1 MMSAE
6 ERLFSVSKS
15 QRLDK
20 AVAANVRPQLS
31 RTAAQRLIELGEITV
46 DGARQDSSYMLKP
59 GEVVRVTLPPPEPKA
74 PQPENIPLDILY
86 EDSDVIAINKP
97 AGMVVHPGVGNKRGT
112 LVSAVLHL
120 VPEMEGVGDEE
131 RPGVVHRLDKETS
144 GVVLVAKTE
153 AALRVLQ
160 LQFKSRTINKTYLA
174 VCVGDVFPQRGV
186 IDKPIA
192 RDPAHRQRMAVL
204 PGGKESITEYM
215 VSDVFKRVGEG
226 AYSLVRAHPR
236 TGRTHQLRVHF
247 ASIGFPIVGDGLY
260 GATKHD
266 ALSKRLAPRHLL
278 HASELRF
285 RLPSTDAE
293 MRLTAPM
300 PADFTS
306 VLAELVA
313 GD

>member
-1 MMSAE
+1 MSAE

-15 QRLDK
+15 QRLGK
-20 AVAANVRPQLS
+20 AVAANVRPLLS

-46 DGARQDSSYMLKP
+46 DGTRQDSSYMLKP

-192 RDPAHRQRMAVL
+192 RDPAHRQRMAV
-204 PGGKESITEYM
+204 
-215 VSDVFKRVGEG
+215 
-226 AYSLVRAHPR
+226 
-236 TGRTHQLRVHF
+236 
-247 ASIGFPIVGDGLY
+247 
-260 GATKHD
+260 
-266 ALSKRLAPRHLL
+266 
-278 HASELRF
+278 
-285 RLPSTDAE
+285 
-293 MRLTAPM
+293 
-300 PADFTS
+300 
-306 VLAELVA
+306 
-313 GD
+313 

>member
-1 MMSAE
+1 MSAQ
-6 ERLFSVSKS
+6 ERIFSVSKA

-20 AVAANVRPQLS
+20 AVATNVRPLLS

-59 GEVVRVTLPPPEPKA
+59 GEVARVILPPAEPKA

-86 EDSDVIAINKP
+86 EDADLIAINKP
-97 AGMVVHPGVGNKRGT
+97 AGMVVHPGVGNKHGT

-120 VPEMEGVGDEE
+120 APEVEGVGDEE

-144 GVVLVAKTE
+144 GVVLVAKSE
-153 AALRVLQ
+153 AALRALQ
-160 LQFKSRTINKTYLA
+160 LQFRSRAISKTYLA

-204 PGGKESITEYM
+204 PGGKESITEYV
-215 VSDVFKRVGEG
+215 VSDVFKLTDVG

-247 ASIGFPIVGDGLY
+247 ASLGFPIVGDGLY
-260 GATKHD
+260 GATKRD
-266 ALSKRLAPRHLL
+266 DLSKRLAPRHLL
-278 HASELRF
+278 HAAELRF
-285 RLPSTDAE
+285 QLPSTGAE
-293 MRLTAPM
+293 LRLTAPM
-300 PADFTS
+300 PADFAAA
-306 VLAELVA
+306 LAELAA
-313 GD
+313 GG

>member
-1 MMSAE
+1 MSAQ
-6 ERLFSVSKS
+6 ERIFSVSKA

-20 AVAANVRPQLS
+20 AVAANVRPLLS

-46 DGARQDSSYMLKP
+46 DGARQDASYMLKP
-59 GEVVRVTLPPPEPKA
+59 GEVARVILPPAEPKA

-86 EDSDVIAINKP
+86 EDADLIAINKP
-97 AGMVVHPGVGNKRGT
+97 AGMVVHPGVGNKYGT

-120 VPEMEGVGDEE
+120 APEVEGVGDEE

-144 GVVLVAKTE
+144 GVVLVAKSE
-153 AALRVLQ
+153 AALRALQ
-160 LQFKSRTINKTYLA
+160 LQFRGRAISKTYLA

-215 VSDVFKRVGEG
+215 VSDVFKLAGVG

-247 ASIGFPIVGDGLY
+247 ASLGFPIVGDGLY
-260 GATKHD
+260 GATKRD
-266 ALSKRLAPRHLL
+266 DLSKRLAPRHLL
-278 HASELRF
+278 HAAELRF
-285 RLPSTDAE
+285 QLPSTGAE
-293 MRLTAPM
+293 LRLTAPM
-300 PADFTS
+300 PADFAAA
-306 VLAELVA
+306 LAELAA
-313 GD
+313 GG